1 MNSSVPRRPPHSAE
15 SATPDAPRSQGKF
28 FAAGLSPVNSPARH
42 AWARFCRHRA
52 AGLALRALG
61 LLVLVALAGPW
72 ISPYDPNA
80 FVGGPFEPPSLRHWL
95 GTDVHGRDL
104 LTRVMVGARLS
115 LAVGAVGAAISLV
128 IGVLWGAV
136 AGYAGGRTDSVLMR
150 TVDVLYAMPTLV
162 FVIVLVTALNGVLA
176 KWEAAGAPVNVTHA
190 RGLGLLLGIGAVS
203 WLTMARI
210 VRGEVL
216 ALRARPFVEASRVLG
231 ASPARI
237 LFRHLLPNLTGVVIV
252 YLALTVPAVVL
263 YESFL
268 SFLGLGIQP
277 PAASLGTLI
286 AEGATQINPLRIYW
300 WLIVFPAGTLAAA
313 LLGLNLVGDGLRDAF
328 DPQAASGN

>member
-1 MNSSVPRRPPHSAE
+1 MNF
-15 SATPDAPRSQGKF
+15 PRSQ
-28 FAAGLSPVNSPARH
+28 SPTAR
-42 AWARFCRHRA
+42 AWQRFRRRRA
-52 AGLALRALG
+52 AVWATRGLGAMILAALL
-61 LLVLVALAGPW
+61 GPW
-72 ISPYDPNA
+72 LCPYAPDA
-80 FVGGPFEPPSLRHWL
+80 FVAGQFEPPSWQHWL

-104 LTRVMVGARLS
+104 LARVLVGARLS
-115 LAVGAVGAAISLV
+115 LGVGLVGAVLSLV

-136 AGYAGGRTDSVLMR
+136 AGYAGGRLDGLMMR

-162 FVIVLVTALNGVLA
+162 LVIVIVTGLNGLLA
-176 KWEAAGAPVNVTHA
+176 KWEAAGVPVDPGRA
-190 RGLGLLLGIGAVS
+190 RLVGLLLGIGSVS

-216 ALRARPFVEASRVLG
+216 SLRTRPFVEAARVLG
-231 ASPARI
+231 AGPGRI
-237 LFRHLLPNLTGVVIV
+237 LWRHLLPNLAGVVIV

-286 AEGATQINPLRIYW
+286 AEGAAQINPLRIYW
-300 WLIVFPAGTLAAA
+300 WLVVFPAGTLAAA
-313 LLGLNLVGDGLRDAF
+313 LLALNLVGDGLRDAL
-328 DPQAASGN
+328 DPRLAD

>member
-1 MNSSVPRRPPHSAE
+1 MILAALLGPWLCPYA
-15 SATPDAPRSQGKF
+15 PDAF
-28 FAAGLSPVNSPARH
+28 VAGQ
-42 AWARFCRHRA
+42 
-52 AGLALRALG
+52 
-61 LLVLVALAGPW
+61 
-72 ISPYDPNA
+72 
-80 FVGGPFEPPSLRHWL
+80 FEPPSWPHWL

-104 LTRVMVGARLS
+104 LARVLVGARLS
-115 LAVGAVGAAISLV
+115 LGVGLVGAILSLV

-136 AGYAGGRTDSVLMR
+136 AGYAGGRLDGLMMR

-162 FVIVLVTALNGVLA
+162 FVIVIVTALNGLLA
-176 KWEAAGAPVNVTHA
+176 KWEAAGVPVDPGRA
-190 RGLGLLLGIGAVS
+190 RLAGLLLGIGSVS

-216 ALRARPFVEASRVLG
+216 SLRTRPFVEAARVLG
-231 ASPARI
+231 AGPGRI
-237 LFRHLLPNLTGVVIV
+237 LRRHLLPNLAGVVIA

-286 AEGATQINPLRIYW
+286 AEGAAQINPLRIYW
-300 WLIVFPAGTLAAA
+300 WLVVFPAGTLAAA
-313 LLGLNLVGDGLRDAF
+313 LLALNLVGDGLRDAL
-328 DPQAASGN
+328 DPRLAE

>member
-1 MNSSVPRRPPHSAE
+1 MNS
-15 SATPDAPRSQGKF
+15 PRS
-28 FAAGLSPVNSPARH
+28 PSPAAR
-42 AWARFCRHRA
+42 AWRRFRRHRA
-52 AGLALRALG
+52 AVWAAWGLGAMILAALL
-61 LLVLVALAGPW
+61 GPW
-72 ISPYDPNA
+72 LCPYAPDA
-80 FVGGPFEPPSLRHWL
+80 FVGGQFEPPSGQHWL

-104 LTRVMVGARLS
+104 LARVLVGARLS
-115 LAVGAVGAAISLV
+115 LGVGLVGAVLSLV

-136 AGYAGGRTDSVLMR
+136 AGYAGGRLDGLMMR

-162 FVIVLVTALNGVLA
+162 FVIVIVTGLNGLLA
-176 KWEAAGAPVNVTHA
+176 KWEAAGVPVDPGRA
-190 RGLGLLLGIGAVS
+190 RLAGLLLGIGSVS

-216 ALRARPFVEASRVLG
+216 SLRTRPFVEAARVLG
-231 ASPARI
+231 AGPGRI
-237 LFRHLLPNLTGVVIV
+237 LRQHLLPNLAGVVIV

-286 AEGATQINPLRIYW
+286 AEGAAQINPLRIYW
-300 WLIVFPAGTLAAA
+300 WLVVFPAGALAAA
-313 LLGLNLVGDGLRDAF
+313 LLALNLVGDGLRDAL
-328 DPQAASGN
+328 DPRLAD